1 MKPTELQKEI
11 KIALIR
17 ADLTQKELSDI
28 MGVCPSYT
36 SVILRGDKPASTAFT
51 TKVVTI
57 LNARGIDTTHI
68 KKLLAQSANTVNIR
82 KLPLVKQQLIA
93 LIAESTVTVQ
103 DCEQLVELL
112 GGKSEQ

>member
-17 ADLTQKELSDI
+17 ADLTQRELSDI

-51 TKVVTI
+51 AKVITV
-57 LNARGIDTTHI
+57 LNSKGVDTTLI
-68 KKLLAQSANTVNIR
+68 KKLLAQSINSVNIR
-82 KLPLVKQQLIA
+82 KLPLIKQQLIA
-93 LIAESTVTVQ
+93 LIAETTVTAQ

-112 GGKSEQ
+112 GGKSE